1 MIYTIDLFT
10 TILTNKD
17 NISESELAGA
27 VSQGCKNISLGRQ
40 DLTKSGLKH

>member
-17 NISESELAGA
+17 NISESELSAKGA
-27 VSQGCKNISLGRQ
+27 KTLVQEGKF
-40 DLTKSGLKH
+40 